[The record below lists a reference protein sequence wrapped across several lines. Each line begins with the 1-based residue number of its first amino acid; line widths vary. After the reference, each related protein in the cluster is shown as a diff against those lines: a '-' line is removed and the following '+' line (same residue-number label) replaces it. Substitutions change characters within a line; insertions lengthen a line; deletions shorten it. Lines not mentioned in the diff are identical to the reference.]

1 MDKDYQSFLS
11 EICEDLK
18 VLFDSYF
25 SDQTLLVTIHHAIW
39 PITQDALHRVFS
51 PYGSVKKIIPSQN
64 LVDIQFLVQFQG
76 YGAVA
81 ARSSLQGRNIYDGC
95 CQLDIQFW
103 EDARITEFVD
113 LKIETRVKATESDE
127 PLMLTEVVE
136 HKQESEL
143 NDINDNKVL
152 DELSVKTDE
161 KSDGLD
167 NPKKGLPD
175 DDSTKIL
182 LELPKSKVLNFE
194 GCDDVTK
201 WLLKPSLAQGMRLN
215 SLMEDEKNCHQTCQF
230 KQLENTIENVVEG
243 HGSGMKSREWNQHA
257 EWITPIGVGNHKTS
271 LLSHGQGVAGIAM
284 VHNVKFQLLDNAL
297 VESDDPYRFRLLLM
311 GNKLLA
317 VDKDSMKHLNEVEM
331 NDPYSFRLL
340 VMENK
345 LLIGDAGLLTKYV
358 QNRGSDKS
366 LEYFRDRH
374 RVDAEGEMRQ
384 RSMTMAGL
392 NLIEPT
398 FAMFEVFVPF
408 SCKLDMVC
416 SQHFFKIGV
425 IMYHSL
431 VLLRLLTIV
440 LQGMTT
446 IFLMDPTIIIYVN
459 MLKLESGQIEE
470 LVGSTK
476 LMAVVDR
483 LIELDVKIGCDVV
496 LQDDFIEGIF
506 EIKLEDVDGIEESVE
521 PAYFMRKF
529 KANGRILLSSLN
541 CGDSENDA
549 ELFTIL
555 EVYSVIVSN
564 AQEELLQWHAENVK
578 HNPNIIDLNK
588 RCVSGIIQAI
598 GKCRVNVFNSGCEV
612 VFYLLYEQWRRAE
625 VEKSDKNLQNLK
637 SSFYPLD
644 SWLVKFAKWE
654 SSGEDRYSCLITVL
668 LTTKQVEESFT
679 WMHIHHIW
687 MDDLKAKG
695 EHKNNI
701 PYYSL
706 DHKIE
711 VENFS
716 EISLILDEIYEVQ
729 LGYSSGISVAAPF
742 YLEALLPV
750 QEPFWTKAKRAFG
763 NVWSNHLKKFLIL
776 AFVFKGDHGIFLL
789 ILEDKDSFK
798 REVL

>member
-1 MDKDYQSFLS
+1 MDEDYQSLLF
-11 EICEDLK
+11 EICKDLK

-64 LVDIQFLVQFQG
+64 VVDIQFLVQFQG

-103 EDARITEFVD
+103 DDARITEFVD

-127 PLMLTEVVE
+127 PLMLIEVVE

-175 DDSTKIL
+175 DGSTKIL
-182 LELPKSKVLNFE
+182 LELPKSKALNFE

-243 HGSGMKSREWNQHA
+243 HGSGMKSREWNQYV

-271 LLSHGQGVAGIAM
+271 LLPHGQGVAGITM
-284 VHNVKFQLLDNAL
+284 VHNVKFQLLDNPL

-317 VDKDSMKHLNEVEM
+317 VDKDSMKHLTEV
-331 NDPYSFRLL
+331 
-340 VMENK
+340 
-345 LLIGDAGLLTKYV
+345 
-358 QNRGSDKS
+358 
-366 LEYFRDRH
+366 
-374 RVDAEGEMRQ
+374 
-384 RSMTMAGL
+384 
-392 NLIEPT
+392 
-398 FAMFEVFVPF
+398 
-408 SCKLDMVC
+408 
-416 SQHFFKIGV
+416 
-425 IMYHSL
+425 
-431 VLLRLLTIV
+431 
-440 LQGMTT
+440 
-446 IFLMDPTIIIYVN
+446 
-459 MLKLESGQIEE
+459 
-470 LVGSTK
+470 
-476 LMAVVDR
+476 
-483 LIELDVKIGCDVV
+483 
-496 LQDDFIEGIF
+496 
-506 EIKLEDVDGIEESVE
+506 
-521 PAYFMRKF
+521 
-529 KANGRILLSSLN
+529 
-541 CGDSENDA
+541 
-549 ELFTIL
+549 
-555 EVYSVIVSN
+555 
-564 AQEELLQWHAENVK
+564 
-578 HNPNIIDLNK
+578 
-588 RCVSGIIQAI
+588 
-598 GKCRVNVFNSGCEV
+598 
-612 VFYLLYEQWRRAE
+612 
-625 VEKSDKNLQNLK
+625 DKNLQNLK
-637 SSFYPLD
+637 SSFYPLGTFVHPYGTVQPMNKCMDTYMMERFHGDKQGKRYQIWLDCISISQIGSD

-654 SSGEDRYSCLITVL
+654 SIGEDRYSCLITVL

-687 MDDLKAKG
+687 LDDLKAKG

-763 NVWSNHLKKFLIL
+763 NVWSNHLKKFRIL
-776 AFVFKGDHGIFLL
+776 AFVFKGGHGICCTTKENFR
-789 ILEDKDSFK
+789 ILVEIK
-798 REVL
+798 